1 MYEIQL
7 VRSAERGLRR
17 IRRGDPAAYRRLEE
31 AIRAL
36 ADAPRPAGSQRLTG
50 VDPPAWRVRVG
61 GYRIVYEI
69 HDRRLVVL
77 VVNVA
82 PRGEVYR

>member
-1 MYEIQL
+1 MYQLEIE
-7 VRSAERGLRR
+7 RRAERGLRR
-17 IRRGDPAAYRRLEE
+17 IRQGDPLAYRRLVA

-36 ADAPRPAGSQRLTG
+36 ADDPRPPGSEKLTAF
-50 VDPPAWRVRVG
+50 DPPAWRIRVG
-61 GYRIVYEI
+61 GYRVVYEI
-69 HDRRLVVL
+69 DDDRVLVV

>member
-1 MYEIQL
+1 MYS
-7 VRSAERGLRR
+7 VRLTKRAERGLRV
-17 IRRGDPAAYRRLEE
+17 IRQGDPSGYRRVVH
-31 AIRAL
+31 AVRGL
-36 ADAPRPAGSQRLTG
+36 ADDPRPAGTLKLTG

-61 GYRIVYEI
+61 DYRIVYEI
-69 HDRRLVVL
+69 DDSQVLVV

>member
-1 MYEIQL
+1 MYR
-7 VRSAERGLRR
+7 VRVARRADRGLRAVR
-17 IRRGDPAAYRRLEE
+17 LGDPSGYKRLTA

-36 ADAPRPAGSQRLTG
+36 ADDPRPVGSTKLTG

-61 GYRIVYEI
+61 NYRIVYEI
-69 HDRRLVVL
+69 DDSQVLVV

-82 PRGEVYR
+82 PRGEVYK

>member
-1 MYEIQL
+1 MYR
-7 VRSAERGLRR
+7 VRLARRAERGLRR
-17 IRRGDPAAYRRLEE
+17 IRQGDPRGYERIKA
-31 AIRAL
+31 AIRSL
-36 ADAPRPAGSQRLTG
+36 AEEPLPSGAVKLTG
-50 VDPPAWRVRVG
+50 FDPAAWRVRVG

-69 HDRRLVVL
+69 HDDEVLVV